1 MLGFSVCLLFAGLL
15 AVSAFLETKPNKNI
29 LIGVKLPLAHQKDG
43 QVLAIVKKYQRQ
55 LLLLCGVAALL
66 ALPLIWLPA
75 YLSLLVFYI
84 TVWMM
89 GCIAAYTKLAA
100 ARMQE
105 LYALKQENKWFVGGV
120 RTVHIDTEV
129 SREKDKM
136 PVSVLWFLPAFLLAS
151 AAPLYLWLSKNT
163 VVPLWSSLLAF
174 IFPAIGLFMYWLYLS
189 RPTEVFCESTEVNL
203 ACNRVW
209 RRRWSIC
216 CAVIGNVCAA
226 LSLPAIL
233 IPAVKPGASL
243 ASYLLMISSLIFV
256 LCAIFFTYQSVRDTQ
271 NRYLAL
277 ADRPMLADDDIYWLH
292 GFYNNPNDPRINV
305 EKRFGIGFTIN
316 LGNPKAKGIVI
327 VTAALVAAMLIG
339 IFAVFL
345 AFDTATFAP
354 VIENRAVTIQ
364 APIYSETFS
373 LDEIQEIQEISSIPD
388 GTRTNGVG
396 SSSLLVGHF
405 NLNGYGESMLFVY
418 NGKPPYLAV
427 RLEDRV
433 IILNGK
439 TPEETR
445 QYHRL
450 LTQAVS
456 KAERGEAS

>member
-1 MLGFSVCLLFAGLL
+1 MIGFLICLIFAGLL

-29 LIGVKLPLAHQKDG
+29 LIGVKLPLAHQKDKP
-43 QVLAIVKKYQRQ
+43 VLAIVKKYQSQ
-55 LLLLCGVAALL
+55 LLLLWGIAVLL
-66 ALPLIWLPA
+66 ALPLIWLPN
-75 YLSLLVFYI
+75 YMSLLSFYI
-84 TVWMM
+84 AVWMM
-89 GCIAAYTKLAA
+89 GCIAAYTKLCA

-105 LYALKQENKWFVGGV
+105 LYALKQENEWFVGGV
-120 RTVHIDTEV
+120 CTVNIDTEV

-136 PVSVLWFLPAFLLAS
+136 PVSVLWFLPAFLIAS

-174 IFPAIGLFMYWLYLS
+174 VFPAIGLFMYWLYLS

-216 CAVIGNVCAA
+216 CVMIGNVCAA

-233 IPAVKPGASL
+233 IPARNPGASL
-243 ASYLLMISSLIFV
+243 ASFLLMISILIVV
-256 LCAIFFTYQSVRDTQ
+256 LCAVFFTYQSVRDTQ

-277 ADRPMLADDDIYWLH
+277 ADRPMLADDDVYWLH

-316 LGNPKAKGIVI
+316 LGNPKGKVI
-327 VTAALVAAMLIG
+327 AVVTAALVVAMLIG
-339 IFAVFL
+339 MFAIFL
-345 AFDTATFAP
+345 AFDTATFPP
-354 VIENRAVTIQ
+354 VIENGIVTIN
-364 APIYSETFS
+364 APLYSDAFA
-373 LDEIQEIQEISSIPD
+373 LDEIQEIEEIQNIPT
-388 GTRTNGVG
+388 GTRTNGLG

-405 NLNGYGESMLFVY
+405 SLSGYGNSMLFVY
-418 NGKPPYLAV
+418 NGKPPYLAIH
-427 RLEDRV
+427 LKDRV
-433 IILNGK
+433 VILNGK

-450 LTQAVS
+450 LTQA
-456 KAERGEAS
+456 ATENREE